1 MKNYK
6 IISFWQNFDYNNN
19 IFSNY
24 FCKNYNLK
32 EDIDNIDF
40 IIIGSFVSL
49 NDYNIIKNLKC
60 IKVLCITEPI
70 EFFYENTYK
79 LYLENEF
86 NFIIGTINNDI
97 MNNKY
102 KFPLYIPHIDYKDKS
117 LFNDVNNYV
126 KNCDTKIK
134 KFCCLIN
141 THDMKNTRTSIYN
154 SLKEIDTINCPSNLF
169 NNCSNEELNNI
180 GNATY
185 IKKYKFNI
193 CPENCFTNVN
203 GYITEKILNCCL
215 GGAIPIYYGWFDDID
230 EKIFN
235 KNRILFYDPL
245 NEESIN
251 IVKNKILLF
260 LNNED
265 EFNNFYKQ
273 DVFCENAYQTI
284 QDLDINLINMFNNLI

>member
-24 FCKNYNLK
+24 FCKNYNLS
-32 EDIDNIDF
+32 EYNDNIDF
-40 IIIGSFVSL
+40 LIIGSFVSL

-60 IKVLCITEPI
+60 IKVLYITEPI

-117 LFNDVNNYV
+117 LFSDVNNYV

-141 THDMKNTRTSIYN
+141 RHDMKNTRTSIYN

-180 GNATY
+180 GNKEY

-193 CPENCFTNVN
+193 CPE
-203 GYITEKILNCCL
+203 K
-215 GGAIPIYYGWFDDID
+215 
-230 EKIFN
+230 
-235 KNRILFYDPL
+235 LFYKCKWL
-245 NEESIN
+245 YNREIIKMLFGRSNTN
-251 IVKNKILLF
+251 ILWMV
-260 LNNED
+260 
-265 EFNNFYKQ
+265 
-273 DVFCENAYQTI
+273 
-284 QDLDINLINMFNNLI
+284 